1 MATLGGGP
9 KSGAERRAVQRPV
22 LPLSGLPR
30 EVLTWPRQDGSDLQ
44 MEITGLPPDVPS
56 IDHVQAKHDTDYDP
70 PWFAR
75 GWCIIRRD
83 ISLAMGTPL
92 AFVMDVH
99 AAIWARNH
107 WLVIAEIW
115 VVIIRIVIPI
125 IVAIDEPRHHQLSQ
139 IVPAKVDR
147 TQNRN
152 QSKSVSERLANA
164 SVR

>member
-1 MATLGGGP
+1 
-9 KSGAERRAVQRPV
+9 
-22 LPLSGLPR
+22 
-30 EVLTWPRQDGSDLQ
+30 

-56 IDHVQAKHDTDYDP
+56 IDHVQAKHDADDDP
-70 PWFAR
+70 PWLANGR
-75 GWCIIRRD
+75 RILRRD
-83 ISLAMGTPL
+83 KSLAMGTPL

-115 VVIIRIVIPI
+115 VVVIRIVIPI
-125 IVAIDEPRHHQLSQ
+125 IVVIDETRHLHLSQ